1 MVLTTTDPSSTVAE
15 IRRFEDMGIAAAWL
29 RSDGAGGD
37 PATIFAAAATSTQ
50 RILMGTSIAPIWA
63 KHPIALAAQAQAIS
77 LLSQGRFRLGVGTS
91 AWRLMDRIYGV
102 AFNPPL
108 GHLREYVH
116 ILKSLLQE
124 GSVDYHGKYFIAR
137 TATPLSPLPPKVPVM
152 VSALRGRSFQMA
164 GAEADGAISWVC
176 PHPYLRDVA
185 LPALRHAASKAN
197 REAPPLIVHAPVCVH
212 ESIEEAREGFR
223 EELGYYPKT
232 RLYAKM
238 LADAGSPGAQET
250 GWTDEM
256 SDALLVSGDE
266 AQVERKLLDLFSW
279 GASELI
285 VTVVPAGPDRA
296 ASVQRTER
304 LLAHVSSS

>member
-1 MVLTTTDPSSTVAE
+1 MAE

-37 PATIFAAAATSTQ
+37 PATIFAAAVTSTQ
-50 RILMGTSIAPIWA
+50 RILMGTSILPIWA
-63 KHPIALAAQAQAIS
+63 KHPIALAAQAQALS

-91 AWRLMDRIYGV
+91 AWRLIDRIYGA

-124 GSVDYHGKYFIAR
+124 GSVDYQGKYFIAR
-137 TATPLSPLPPKVPVM
+137 TAMLLSPHPPRVPVM
-152 VSALRGRSFQMA
+152 VSALRVRSFQMA
-164 GAEADGAISWVC
+164 GAEADGVISWVC

-212 ESIEEAREGFR
+212 ENIEEAREGFR

-238 LADAGSPGAQET
+238 LADAGFPGAQET

-266 AQVERKLLDLFSW
+266 AQVARKLLDLFSW

-285 VTVVPAGPDRA
+285 VTVVPAGPDGA

-304 LLAHVSSS
+304 LLAEVSSS